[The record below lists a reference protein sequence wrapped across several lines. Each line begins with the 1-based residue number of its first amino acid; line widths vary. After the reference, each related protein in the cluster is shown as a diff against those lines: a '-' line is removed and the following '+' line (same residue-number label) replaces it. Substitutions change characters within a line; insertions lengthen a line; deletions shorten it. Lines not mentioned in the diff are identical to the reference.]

1 MYWHKY
7 EYCTERIEQYPCEP
21 VWYGLLG
28 RTFHS
33 SNGTILLSTM
43 PVKTVRFYTLALV
56 LVDILAVLAAFT
68 LAYIVRVQLDSRPL
82 VNQISAIDFL
92 VTFLQLLPFWFI
104 TLWGLGLYSPSV
116 YQKRLTEMGKLLV
129 GSFIGILL
137 IIGYQYVIA
146 EPLFPARLVP
156 VYGGLATF
164 IFLVAGR
171 ELLRFIRDLLYHFN
185 VGTQRVMVIG
195 RGEATHDIIENLH
208 RTTSSGYRVVAT
220 VNTKYSKQISHY
232 TSLDSALKDLDW
244 LRIDTIIQTDL
255 DQQSERNQRIMGAAQ
270 ARHIQYCFIPGEPE
284 FYSGKNQID
293 VFLGYPIIAVHQ
305 TPLVGWGELVK
316 RVFDLLFIAIL
327 SPVWVPFMLVIALL
341 QKLCNPG
348 PLFFLSSR
356 LGLYG
361 KEIGTYKFRSMKAE
375 YSGGDAAKIF
385 RKMGRDDLAEQ
396 YEKTRK
402 IDNDPR
408 ITTFGKFLRAT
419 SIDELPQIFNV
430 IRGDMSLVGP
440 RPIIKE
446 EKKFYQGRAPLLFS
460 VRPGITGLWQVSGR
474 SDLPFEKRV
483 DLELYYA
490 QNWSFWMDMKILFKT
505 IRVVVLGAGAR

>member
-1 MYWHKY
+1 
-7 EYCTERIEQYPCEP
+7 
-21 VWYGLLG
+21 
-28 RTFHS
+28 
-33 SNGTILLSTM
+33 M

-56 LVDILAVLAAFT
+56 LVDILAVVAAFSV
-68 LAYIVRVQLDSRPL
+68 AYVVRVQLDNRPL
-82 VNQISAIDFL
+82 VNQISAREFL
-92 VTFLQLLPFWFI
+92 VTFLQLLPFWLI

-137 IIGYQYVIA
+137 IIGYDFATEQPI
-146 EPLFPARLVP
+146 FPARLVP
-156 VYGGLATF
+156 VYAGVATF
-164 IFLVAGR
+164 LFLVFGR

-195 RGEATHDIIENLH
+195 SGDATHDIIANLD

-220 VNTKYSKQISHY
+220 VGTKYGEHIAHY
-232 TSLDSALKDLDW
+232 GSLDSALKDLDW
-244 LRIDTIIQTDL
+244 LHIDTIIQTDL
-255 DQQSERNQRIMGAAQ
+255 DQKSERNQRIMGAAQ
-270 ARHIQYCFIPGEPE
+270 QRHIQYCFIPGEAE

-316 RVFDLLFIAIL
+316 RIFDLFLIVVS
-327 SPVWVPFMLVIALL
+327 SPIWVPFMLLITLL
-341 QKLCNPG
+341 QKVFNPG
-348 PLFFLSSR
+348 PLFFLSPR

-361 KEIGTYKFRSMKAE
+361 KEINTYKFRSMSAK
-375 YSGGDAAKIF
+375 YSGEDAAKIF
-385 RKMGRDDLAEQ
+385 RKMGREDLAIE

-402 IDNDPR
+402 IENDPR

-446 EKKFYQGRAPLLFS
+446 EKKFYSDRAPLLFS

-474 SDLPFEKRV
+474 SDLPFNKRV

-490 QNWSFWMDMKILFKT
+490 QNWSFWLDIKILFKT
-505 IRVVVLGAGAR
+505 IKVVLLGSGAR